1 MAAGAG
7 IQSPA
12 IWTSGEADGFRV
24 IARGDKR
31 AAAAGIATRIGNQS
45 FRATGITVFQKLG
58 GPFVRLRSWRRLAV
72 GDRSPEA
79 FVADSPL
86 EGDGFEPSVPRKE
99 TTLTQ
104 LRRFEHFL
112 GSKCLR
118 LLRRTPEGRHYS
130 GVGGAGAMAVILGGG
145 WAGSFSFSFRRS
157 RFSHR
162 GAGAGG
168 TIT

>member
-1 MAAGAG
+1 VAAGAG

-31 AAAAGIATRIGNQS
+31 AAAAGIATRIGNHS

-86 EGDGFEPSVPRKE
+86 EGSGFEPSVPRQKDNAFRDSP
-99 TTLTQ
+99 Q
-104 LRRFEHFL
+104 LRSSGVPDSL
-112 GSKCLR
+112 LTR
-118 LLRRTPEGRHYS
+118 LLRKAT
-130 GVGGAGAMAVILGGG
+130 
-145 WAGSFSFSFRRS
+145 RRRAS
-157 RFSHR
+157 LMLMRRIVLTDHNL
-162 GAGAGG
+162 
-168 TIT
+168 

>member
-1 MAAGAG
+1 VAAGAG

-86 EGDGFEPSVPRKE
+86 EGDGFEPSVPR
-99 TTLTQ
+99 Q
-104 LRRFEHFL
+104 IFL
-112 GSKCLR
+112 
-118 LLRRTPEGRHYS
+118 
-130 GVGGAGAMAVILGGG
+130 AA
-145 WAGSFSFSFRRS
+145 RRS
-157 RFSHR
+157 PRNSPS
-162 GAGAGG
+162 A
-168 TIT
+168 I